1 MNSVVCL
8 TIGQAAHSSVG
19 LPPIVGVIL
28 FWHNNNNNNNNN
40 KFIQTESTCIHNINK
55 I

>member
-8 TIGQAAHSSVG
+8 TIGQADHSSVG
-19 LPPIVGVIL
+19 LSPIVGVIL
-28 FWHNNNNNNNNN
+28 FWHNNNNNNNK